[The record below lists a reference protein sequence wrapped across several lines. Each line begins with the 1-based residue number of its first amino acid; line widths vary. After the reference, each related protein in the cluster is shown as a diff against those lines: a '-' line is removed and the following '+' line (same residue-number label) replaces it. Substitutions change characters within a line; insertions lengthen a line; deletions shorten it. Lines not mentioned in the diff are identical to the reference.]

1 MITLEKFKEIIET
14 TKKFDED
21 NDKLSKIL
29 CTENTGFV
37 DYHFKIT
44 SIIEYLLNEA
54 IDNDDPDL
62 ISWWQWEKVPK
73 IITWNGVQY
82 NVENIEDL
90 YYWLT
95 KQYDKVKC
103 NNQETQQA

>member
-14 TKKFDED
+14 VKKFDED

-29 CTENTGFV
+29 CTETTGFV

-44 SIIEYLLNEA
+44 NTICELLNEVFE
-54 IDNDDPDL
+54 NEDPDL
-62 ISWWQWEKVPK
+62 IDWWQWEDVPK
-73 IITWNGVQY
+73 IITWNDKQY
-82 NVENIEDL
+82 NVESVEDL

-95 KQYDKVKC
+95 KQYDKVKKV
-103 NNQETQQA
+103 